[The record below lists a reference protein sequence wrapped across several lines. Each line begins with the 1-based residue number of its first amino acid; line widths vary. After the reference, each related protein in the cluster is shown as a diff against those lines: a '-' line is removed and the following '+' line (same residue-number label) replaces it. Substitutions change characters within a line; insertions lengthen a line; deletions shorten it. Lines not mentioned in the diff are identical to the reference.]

1 MTEASIATVT
11 AAGTP
16 GGGGQLSGRVGVLT
30 GTATG
35 IGRAGALRF
44 AREGAAIVAL
54 DSNAEEG
61 QRTVDLVTEQGGRAE
76 FLHGDVSSE
85 IDVVSA
91 ISRAAESFGPVN
103 LLWGNAGMGVY
114 KSATET
120 SKEEWERI
128 WNVNVTG
135 NFLLAKHGIPH
146 LVASGGGTVV
156 FTASVNAFVGDR
168 EWAAY
173 CATKGAIVGF
183 ARALAVDHAAEGVRV
198 NCVCP
203 ASTDTPL
210 QEQWLRRRLTADT
223 TYEQAVR
230 ADQAAHLLDR
240 YATPEEVAAAALF
253 LSSDESSFSTGSVLM
268 VDGGLTAV

>member
-1 MTEASIATVT
+1 MSGDRLA
-11 AAGTP
+11 
-16 GGGGQLSGRVGVLT
+16 GRVGVLT

-44 AREGAAIVAL
+44 AREGAAIVCI

-61 QRTVDLVTEQGGRAE
+61 QRTVDMVTKEGGRAE
-76 FLHGDVSSE
+76 FVSGDVSIEST
-85 IDVVSA
+85 VVEA
-91 ISRAAESFGPVN
+91 VDRASSFGALDLV
-103 LLWGNAGMGVY
+103 WGNAGMGVF
-114 KSATET
+114 KTAPET
-120 SKEEWERI
+120 SMEEWERI
-128 WNVNVTG
+128 WSVNVTG

-146 LVASGGGTVV
+146 LVANGGGTVV

-168 EWAAY
+168 QWAAY

-183 ARALAVDHAAEGVRV
+183 ARALAVDHAADHVRI

-210 QEQWLRRRLTADT
+210 QEKWLKGRLTGDG

-240 YATPEEVAAAALF
+240 YATPDEVAAAALF

>member
-1 MTEASIATVT
+1 MN
-11 AAGTP
+11 
-16 GGGGQLSGRVGVLT
+16 GQGRLSGRVGVLT

-44 AREGAAIVAL
+44 AREGAALVCF
-54 DSNAEEG
+54 DSNVDEG
-61 QRTVDLVTEQGGRAE
+61 QRTVDMISEEGGRAE
-76 FLHGDVSSE
+76 FVHGDVSSE
-85 IDVVSA
+85 VDVLMA
-91 ISRAAESFGPVN
+91 IEQASSSFGPLD
-103 LLWGNAGMGVY
+103 LLWGNAGIGVF
-114 KSATET
+114 KTAPET
-120 SKEEWERI
+120 TKEEWDRI

-146 LVASGGGTVV
+146 LVANGGGTLV

-168 EWAAY
+168 QWAAY

-183 ARALAVDHAAEGVRV
+183 ARALAVDHARDKVRV

-210 QEQWLRRRLTADT
+210 QEKWLKGRLAGDG

>member
-1 MTEASIATVT
+1 MSATGRL
-11 AAGTP
+11 A
-16 GGGGQLSGRVGVLT
+16 GRVGVLT

-44 AREGAAIVAL
+44 AREGASVVAF

-61 QRTVDLVTEQGGRAE
+61 QRTVDMVNEHGGRAQ
-76 FLHGDVSSE
+76 FVHGDVSSE
-85 IDVVSA
+85 SDVVSA
-91 ISRAAESFGPVN
+91 FTTATEVFGPVN
-103 LLWGNAGMGVY
+103 LIWGNAGIGVF
-114 KSATET
+114 KTAPET
-120 SKEEWERI
+120 STEEWERI

-146 LVASGGGTVV
+146 LVADGGGTVV

-168 EWAAY
+168 QWAAY

-183 ARALAVDHAAEGVRV
+183 ARALAVDHAADKVRV

-210 QEQWLRRRLTADT
+210 QEQWLKGRLTAEG

>member
-1 MTEASIATVT
+1 M
-11 AAGTP
+11 GDH
-16 GGGGQLSGRVGVLT
+16 GQLAGRVGIIT

-44 AREGAAIVAL
+44 AREGAAL
-54 DSNAEEG
+54 LCFDSNADEG
-61 QRTVDLVTEQGGRAE
+61 RHTVDLITDAGGQAE
-76 FLHGDVSSE
+76 FHHGDVADE
-85 IDVVSA
+85 ADVVAA
-91 ISRAAESFGPVN
+91 IDQAVSSFGSLD
-103 LLWGNAGMGVY
+103 LLWGNAGVGVF
-114 KSATET
+114 KSAPET
-120 SKEEWERI
+120 TAEEWARI
-128 WNVNVTG
+128 WGVNVTG

-146 LVASGGGTVV
+146 LAANGGGTVV

-168 EWAAY
+168 QWAAY
-173 CATKGAIVGF
+173 CATKAAIVGLG
-183 ARALAVDHAAEGVRV
+183 RALAVDHARENVRV

-210 QEQWLRRRLTADT
+210 QEQWLRGRLTAND

-240 YATPEEVAAAALF
+240 YATTDEVAAAALF
-253 LSSDESSFSTGSVLM
+253 LSSGESSFSTGSVLM

>member
-1 MTEASIATVT
+1 MS
-11 AAGTP
+11 GH
-16 GGGGQLSGRVGVLT
+16 GRLQGRVGVLT

-44 AREGAAIVAL
+44 AAEGASLVTV

-61 QRTVDLVTEQGGRAE
+61 RRTVEMVRAAGGSAT
-76 FLHGDVSSE
+76 FVHGDVAEETDILGAIETATSSYGALDL
-85 IDVVSA
+85 I
-91 ISRAAESFGPVN
+91 
-103 LLWGNAGMGVY
+103 WGNAGIGVF
-114 KSATET
+114 KSAPDTT
-120 SKEEWERI
+120 AEEWERI
-128 WNVNVTG
+128 WRVNVTG
-135 NFLLAKHGIPH
+135 NFLLAKHGIPR
-146 LVASGGGTVV
+146 LVEAGGGTVV

-168 EWAAY
+168 QWAAY
-173 CATKGAIVGF
+173 CATKGAIVGL
-183 ARALAVDHAAEGVRV
+183 ARALAVDHAAQGVRV

-210 QEQWLRRRLTADT
+210 QEQWLRGRLAGDA

-230 ADQAAHLLDR
+230 TDQAAHLLDR
-240 YATPEEVAAAALF
+240 YATPEEVASAALF